1 VGHGKAISRRKN
13 MILRQLADFGQSIWL
28 DNINR
33 TMLTDGRLKELVNLG
48 LRGMTSNPSIFD
60 KAISKS
66 DVYDEHIA
74 ALAKAEK
81 GTFEIYD
88 ELTVKD
94 IQDAAD
100 IFKPVYDET
109 GGLDGYVSLE
119 INPQLAHKTDET
131 ITEGRRLHAKVDR
144 VNLMLKVPATTEG
157 FPAIEEFSASGINVN
172 ATLIFSLQQ
181 YIDTANAYIRGIKRF
196 IDSGGD
202 ASMVRSVASVFVS
215 RVDSAVD
222 KMLDEKA
229 IPNLKGKAAVSNC
242 AMIYKK
248 FLEAFSS
255 EEFKKLRA
263 GGANKQRPLWASTST
278 KNPAYSNIKY
288 VEELI
293 ARNTVNTL
301 PDATFEAV
309 LNHGAV
315 KEALTSDASAAE
327 DTILDLV
334 KAGIDINEVCNK
346 LLSDGVDAFEKSFL
360 SLLSSLEQ
368 KGKLIK
374 EEV

>member
-1 VGHGKAISRRKN
+1 
-13 MILRQLADFGQSIWL
+13 
-28 DNINR
+28 
-33 TMLTDGRLKELVNLG
+33 MLTDGRLKELVNLG

-74 ALAKAEK
+74 ALAKESK

-88 ELTVKD
+88 DLTVKD

-131 ITEGRRLHAKVDR
+131 IAEGMRLHAKVDR
-144 VNLMLKVPATTEG
+144 TNLMLKVPATDEG
-157 FPAIEEFSASGINVN
+157 FPAVEEFIASGINVN
-172 ATLIFSLQQ
+172 TTLIFSLQQ
-181 YIDTANAYIRGIKRF
+181 YIDTANAYVRGIKRF

-202 ASMVRSVASVFVS
+202 AGKVRSVASVFVS

-222 KMLDEKA
+222 QTLDEKS
-229 IPNLKGKAAVSNC
+229 IPDLKGKAAVSNC

-248 FLEAFSS
+248 FLEIFSS
-255 EEFKKLRA
+255 EEFKKLQA
-263 GGANKQRPLWASTST
+263 SGANKQRPLWASTST
-278 KNPAYSNIKY
+278 KNPAYSDIKY

-293 ARNTVNTL
+293 ARDTVNTL

-309 LNHGAV
+309 LNHGVV

-360 SLLSSLEQ
+360 SLLDSLEQ